1 MSSSCDRAGF
11 PLVHVPDRGV
21 FIHLL
26 PVTKLQFECFLAEPK
41 GFDDPWYEE
50 VLAANPRASV
60 RGWDDEAREQLF
72 LTGVTPEEA
81 SAFAR
86 WLGPEWSLP
95 SLDLWRHVY
104 RALARTA
111 FRPGHLDVWS
121 RPPTDGLASRLI
133 RQLVSDVAPA
143 TLLDVSLMSGGVME
157 WVRDEE
163 GFGAIGVPR
172 PHFAQILSDPLR
184 SPPLRPIHP
193 DARLP
198 YLGFRLVRTVTPAP
212 PARKMPG
219 ATVVRPRPGG

>member
-121 RPPTDGLASRLI
+121 RRRPMGWPLADS
-133 RQLVSDVAPA
+133 A
-143 TLLDVSLMSGGVME
+143 T
-157 WVRDEE
+157 
-163 GFGAIGVPR
+163 
-172 PHFAQILSDPLR
+172 
-184 SPPLRPIHP
+184 
-193 DARLP
+193 
-198 YLGFRLVRTVTPAP
+198 GFRRRAVDAP
-212 PARKMPG
+212 GSLADERGVKNG
-219 ATVVRPRPGG
+219 S